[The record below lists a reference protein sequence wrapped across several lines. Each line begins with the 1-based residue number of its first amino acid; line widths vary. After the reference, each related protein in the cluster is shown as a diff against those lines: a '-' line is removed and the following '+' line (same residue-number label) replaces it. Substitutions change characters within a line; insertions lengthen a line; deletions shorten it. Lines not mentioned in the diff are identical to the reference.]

1 MLVAALN
8 PQTEPPA
15 LWTLVLGRSWMVY
28 TGTQLHSVMFSG
40 GKYSPPYFKF
50 IGKFSNCILAI
61 FFVEWK
67 VTFHVAAAQLDSRG
81 FCQQLLW
88 TIKVYT
94 AKSVCMTTNYHV
106 QLNLW
111 AYICILVWWSLCLQY
126 KHTISIDMTKIR
138 AAANDY
144 SVFPF
149 RIIDWSL
156 NLLMCPI
163 CTRFNHAL
171 PLDFNKKPARCAV
184 DGMNNSWH
192 MQITQTVPMQ
202 HKVRT
207 SDCLLLPTKHK
218 DKQQTT
224 E

>member
-28 TGTQLHSVMFSG
+28 TGTQLHSVMFSS
-40 GKYSPPYFKF
+40 GKHSLPYFKF

-61 FFVEWK
+61 FFFVWK
-67 VTFHVAAAQLDSRG
+67 VSFHVAAAQLDSTG
-81 FCQQLLW
+81 FCQHLWW

-94 AKSVCMTTNYHV
+94 ARSVCMTTNYRV
-106 QLNLW
+106 QLNLC

-126 KHTISIDMTKIR
+126 KHTVSIDMTKTR

-156 NLLMCPI
+156 NLPMCPI
-163 CTRFNHAL
+163 CTRFDTAL
-171 PLDFNKKPARCAV
+171 PLVLNKKTFQMWSRWDERFSIYANYIDSPHAAQSE
-184 DGMNNSWH
+184 DFKLL
-192 MQITQTVPMQ
+192 VP
-202 HKVRT
+202 
-207 SDCLLLPTKHK
+207 SN
-218 DKQQTT
+218 
-224 E
+224 